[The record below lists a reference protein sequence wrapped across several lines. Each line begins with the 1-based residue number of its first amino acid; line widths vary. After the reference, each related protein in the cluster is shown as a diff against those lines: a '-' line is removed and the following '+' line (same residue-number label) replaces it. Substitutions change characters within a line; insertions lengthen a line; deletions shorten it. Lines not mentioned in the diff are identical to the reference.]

1 MRKHE
6 YVIYYPRDKKMTVLL
21 FGVTCVGKTTVGEVL
36 SKRLNWSFYD
46 LDAEVKIR
54 RKTTIEDFVRT
65 GTLFERDSIRGELI
79 NDILMKDE
87 NLVLAVSPITYPD
100 SFYSSLKGDDI
111 ILIELRDTAYHIFQ
125 RIIFSDEED
134 RIYTDEKYKMA
145 HKTQYIKEIQKD
157 LKYYGTIYQNLG
169 ASRFDINNDSPEK
182 VAQRIVEEYHLEET
196 LS

>member
-1 MRKHE
+1 MK
-6 YVIYYPRDKKMTVLL
+6 VLL
-21 FGVTCVGKTTVGEVL
+21 FGVTCVGKTTVGEAL
-36 SKRLNWSFYD
+36 SKRLGWAFYD

-65 GTLFERDSIRGELI
+65 GTLFERDSIRGEII
-79 NDILMKDE
+79 NDILIKDE
-87 NLVLAVSPITYPD
+87 DLVLAVSPITYPD
-100 SFYSSLKGDDI
+100 SFYASLKGDDI
-111 ILIELRDTAYHIFQ
+111 ILIELTDSAYHIFQ

-145 HKTQYIKEIQKD
+145 HKTQYMKEIQKD
-157 LKYYGTIYQNLG
+157 LKYYGTIYQDLG

-196 LS
+196 PLS